1 MFASVLDDSTKRLLE
16 ARYLLDLCENN
27 IHDSSSSDKDVILR
41 GAVYVLL
48 YGALEYTITHCVSRT
63 IEILNGRELKL
74 YEVLPSLWGLIYDS
88 DCMRM
93 ETAGSNKKWENRYKL
108 FKDFT
113 KERLVKQIESTL
125 FPSSNGNIKEK
136 QLDRVWQTLGLKA
149 DMFEPDNLDVKYCL
163 NDLANGRMAIAHG
176 RECAPTVGSRK
187 SYEEIEILYNSISRY
202 ISYIVECFKQ
212 YIDNEEYLQ

>member
-1 MFASVLDDSTKRLLE
+1 MFSRVLDDTTKRLLE
-16 ARYLLDLCENN
+16 AKRLLDMCENN
-27 IHDSSSSDKDVILR
+27 KYDSNLPNNDAILS
-41 GAVYVLL
+41 GTVYVLL
-48 YGALEYTITHCVSRT
+48 YGALEYVITHCVSRT

-88 DCMRM
+88 DCKRM

-149 DMFEPDNLDVKYCL
+149 EMFEQDNLDVKYLL

-176 RECAPTVGSRK
+176 RECASTIGSRK
-187 SYEEIEILYNSISRY
+187 SYEEIVNLYNSLSRY

>member
-1 MFASVLDDSTKRLLE
+1 MFSRVLDDTTKRLLE
-16 ARYLLDLCENN
+16 AKRLLDMCENS
-27 IHDSSSSDKDVILR
+27 IYDSNSSYNDVILK
-41 GAVYVLL
+41 GTVYVLL
-48 YGALEYTITHCVSRT
+48 YGALEYVITHCVSRT

-88 DCMRM
+88 DCKRM

-113 KERLVKQIESTL
+113 KERFVKQIESTL

-149 DMFEPDNLDVKYCL
+149 EMFEQDNLNVKFYL

-176 RECAPTVGSRK
+176 RECASTIGSRK
-187 SYEEIEILYNSISRY
+187 SYEEIVNLYNSLSRY

>member
-1 MFASVLDDSTKRLLE
+1 MFAAVLDDSTKRLME
-16 ARYLLDLCENN
+16 ARYLLDMCENN
-27 IHDSSSSDKDVILR
+27 IQDSNDKDAILR
-41 GAVYVLL
+41 GTVYVLL

-63 IEILNGRELKL
+63 IEILNGEKLKL
-74 YEVLPSLWGLIYDS
+74 YEVLPSLWGLIYNS

-113 KERLVKQIESTL
+113 KEKFVKQIESTL

-149 DMFEPDNLDVKYCL
+149 NMFESEKLDIRCNLD
-163 NDLANGRMAIAHG
+163 DLANGRMAVAHG
-176 RECAPTVGSRK
+176 RECASTVGSRK
-187 SYEEIEILYNSISRY
+187 SYNEMIELYDSISRY
-202 ISYIVECFKQ
+202 ISYIIECFKQ
-212 YIDNEEYLQ
+212 YINNKEYLQ